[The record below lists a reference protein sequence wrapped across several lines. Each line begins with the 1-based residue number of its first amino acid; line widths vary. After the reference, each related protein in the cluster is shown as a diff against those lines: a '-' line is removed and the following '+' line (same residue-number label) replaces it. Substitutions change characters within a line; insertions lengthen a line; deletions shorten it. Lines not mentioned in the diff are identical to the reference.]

1 MAVKNSSKSGKIRK
15 NPVKK
20 KKTTDIPKKSGTISY
35 GSNVAAIEVLIEA
48 LFALGRLEKVDSARV
63 EICRLLARA
72 VDEHPENANLWRQY
86 REAEDILR
94 QVGAND
100 VEDFN
105 EVIASIWR
113 DAALR
118 DGKESES

>member
-1 MAVKNSSKSGKIRK
+1 MATKKTKKTAQIRK

-20 KKTTDIPKKSGTISY
+20 KKTTDYPKKSGTISY
-35 GSNVAAIEVLIEA
+35 GSNVVAIEVLIET
-48 LFALGRLEKVDSARV
+48 LYALGRLEKVDSARV

-86 REAEDILR
+86 RESEDILR

>member
-1 MAVKNSSKSGKIRK
+1 MATKKTTKSEPIQKNLG
-15 NPVKK
+15 KK
-20 KKTTDIPKKSGTISY
+20 KKVTDIPKKSGTISY
-35 GSNVAAIEVLIEA
+35 GSNVVAIEVLIEA
-48 LFALGRLEKVDSARV
+48 LFTLGRLEKVDSARV

-86 REAEDILR
+86 REAEDVLR

-118 DGKESES
+118 DSPESGS

>member
-1 MAVKNSSKSGKIRK
+1 MATKKTNKTAQIQKNR
-15 NPVKK
+15 VKK
-20 KKTTDIPKKSGTISY
+20 KKTTAIPKKSGTISY
-35 GSNVAAIEVLIEA
+35 GSNVVAIEVLIET

>member
-1 MAVKNSSKSGKIRK
+1 MATKKIDKNETIRK
-15 NPVKK
+15 KSVKK
-20 KKTTDIPKKSGTISY
+20 KKITDIPKKSGNISY
-35 GSNVAAIEVLIEA
+35 GSNVVAIEVLIEA

-105 EVIASIWR
+105 KVIASIWR

-118 DGKESES
+118 DGTESES

>member
-1 MAVKNSSKSGKIRK
+1 MAIKKTTKSEPIRK
-15 NPVKK
+15 NLGKK
-20 KKTTDIPKKSGTISY
+20 KKVTDIPKKSGTISY
-35 GSNVAAIEVLIEA
+35 GSNVVAIEVLIEA
-48 LFALGRLEKVDSARV
+48 LFTLGRLEKVDSARV

-86 REAEDILR
+86 REAEDVLR

-118 DGKESES
+118 DAPESGS

>member
-1 MAVKNSSKSGKIRK
+1 MADQNLKKSDKIQKNRA
-15 NPVKK
+15 KK
-20 KKTTDIPKKSGTISY
+20 KKTTVIPKKSRTISY
-35 GSNVAAIEVLIEA
+35 GSNVVAIEVLIET

-86 REAEDILR
+86 REAEDVLR

-105 EVIASIWR
+105 EVLASIWR

-118 DGKESES
+118 DGKESET

>member
-1 MAVKNSSKSGKIRK
+1 MANKNSSKSGRSRK
-15 NPVKK
+15 NHGKK
-20 KKTTDIPKKSGTISY
+20 KRTTAIPKKSKTITY
-35 GSNVAAIEVLIEA
+35 GSNVVAIETLIET
-48 LFALGRLEKVDSARV
+48 LHALGRLEKVDSARV